1 MGVGSDVTF
10 GFFVHAPSI
19 VQNCILLKRV
29 EEYGR
34 ANDGRAG
41 RRAGRAAADGAERP
55 DKPCSLARLSK
66 QAQRPMS
73 VLRRQLTSAGRGGLV
88 ALALE
93 EAASAGTV
101 QLTPPGANWRTNCA
115 LKNFPCILA
124 DRGIK

>member
-41 RRAGRAAADGAERP
+41 RRADALRRMELERP

-73 VLRRQLTSAGRGGLV
+73 VLRRQLTM
-88 ALALE
+88 LE
-93 EAASAGTV
+93 EAGWSRWRWRMAASAA
-101 QLTPPGANWRTNCA
+101 PSSSRRRGANWRTNCA